1 MKKISSI
8 FIATSLLLL
17 SISVN
22 AQPGSVPVEKIQK
35 LLDKAA
41 GQKFMSIMGND
52 QKLTKQVITTDTYTI
67 SYTELGKYGS
77 KWVQQTINIKWGSG
91 FNHFSTTE
99 NSNSKLTRFVF
110 QFKDDMKFDMHVEGK
125 TDDDLSKT
133 TQLEFYVLTK
143 DAEEM
148 STLIK
153 DK

>member
-17 SISVN
+17 SVSIN
-22 AQPGSVPVEKIQK
+22 AQTVPVEKIQK

-41 GQKFMSIMGND
+41 GQKYLSIVGSE
-52 QKLTKQVITTDTYTI
+52 QKLTKQVFTVNSYVM
-67 SYTELGKYGS
+67 SYTGLGKYGS
-77 KWVQQTINIKWGSG
+77 KWVLEYTGINWYSG

-110 QFKDDMKFDMHVEGK
+110 DLKDKHSFYMHVEGEGDNK
-125 TDDDLSKT
+125 KSTRNS
-133 TQLEFYVLTK
+133 LEFYVLTK

-148 STLIK
+148 EALLKTN
-153 DK
+153 